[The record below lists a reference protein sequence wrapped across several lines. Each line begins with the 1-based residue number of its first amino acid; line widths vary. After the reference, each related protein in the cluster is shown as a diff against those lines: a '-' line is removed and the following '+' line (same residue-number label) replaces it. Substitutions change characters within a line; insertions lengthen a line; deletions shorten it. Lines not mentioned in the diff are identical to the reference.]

1 MSTTQTEWH
10 RVGPV
15 KELKQTELQEVR
27 VGGKAV
33 ALSYREGTFGAVG
46 GHCLHAGGPLGRGR
60 LDGDRIVCPWH
71 GWKVNRC
78 DGLTGS
84 GQAGVP
90 VYSCKEEDGM
100 LWISTTPVTP
110 GKAVI
115 REAHPLARP
124 VKREPGPIRVVGIS
138 TTGMDAEEPRYSTS
152 EVLLEEA
159 LKHASAQGCETRL
172 IKLNELKF
180 KHCEGYYSKSAG
192 ACTWPCTL
200 TQMDDEDNLEPVY
213 DAFVHWADVSLIAT
227 PIRWGV
233 ASSLYFKMA
242 ERMNCV
248 QNQITINDRVLIQN
262 KVASFIIT
270 GGQDNVQGVAGQ
282 MLTFFSELGFTF
294 PQFPYVAHSRGWSA
308 EDMENNI
315 KYVQQS
321 KHLRE
326 GACELVDRAVA
337 KARSLIENP
346 ECKTNVGR
354 GGRKAGGGASRAH

>member
-1 MSTTQTEWH
+1 
-10 RVGPV
+10 
-15 KELKQTELQEVR
+15 
-27 VGGKAV
+27 
-33 ALSYREGTFGAVG
+33 
-46 GHCLHAGGPLGRGR
+46 
-60 LDGDRIVCPWH
+60 
-71 GWKVNRC
+71 
-78 DGLTGS
+78 
-84 GQAGVP
+84 
-90 VYSCKEEDGM
+90 M
-100 LWISTTPVTP
+100 LWISAAPVTP
-110 GKAVI
+110 GKAVK

-124 VKREPGPIRVVGIS
+124 VKREPGSIRVVGIS
-138 TTGMDAEEPRYSTS
+138 TTGMDPEEHRYSTS
-152 EVLLEEA
+152 EALLEEA
-159 LKHASAQGCETRL
+159 LKHAAAQGCETKL

-180 KHCEGYYSKSAG
+180 KHCEGYYSKSAR

-200 TQMDDEDNLEPVY
+200 TQMDEDDNLEPVY
-213 DAFVHWADVSLIAT
+213 DAFVHWADVSIIAT

-294 PQFPYVAHSRGWSA
+294 PQFPFVAHSRGWSA

-315 KYVQQS
+315 NFVQHS
-321 KHLRE
+321 EHLRK

-337 KARSLIENP
+337 AAKALIESP
-346 ECKTNVGR
+346 ERETKVGR
-354 GGRKAGGGASRAH
+354 GGRKAGGSESDDR

>member
-1 MSTTQTEWH
+1 MSNALEDWH

-15 KELKQTELQEVR
+15 EELKKTELQEIK
-27 VGGKAV
+27 VGGRAV
-33 ALSYREGTFGAVG
+33 ALSWREGKFGAVG

-84 GQAGVP
+84 GKAGVP
-90 VYSCKEEDGM
+90 VYECKEEGGD
-100 LWISTTPVTP
+100 LWISAAPMKP
-110 GKAVI
+110 GKAV
-115 REAHPLARP
+115 EHEPHPLARP

-152 EVLLEEA
+152 EALLEEA
-159 LKHASAQGCETRL
+159 LRHAAEQGCETRL
-172 IKLNELKF
+172 IKLNELQF
-180 KHCEGYYSKSAG
+180 KHCEGYYSKSAK

-213 DAFVHWADVSLIAT
+213 EAFVHWADVSLIAT

-248 QNQITINDRVLIQN
+248 QNQITIKNRVLIKD

-294 PQFPYVAHSRGWSA
+294 PQFPYVAHTRGWSA

-315 KYVQQS
+315 KYVKQS
-321 KHLRE
+321 EHLKE
-326 GACELVDRAVA
+326 GARELVDRAVA
-337 KARSLIENP
+337 KAKGLLENS
-346 ECKTNVGR
+346 ECQAKVGR
-354 GGRKAGGGASRAH
+354 GGRKAGGGKE